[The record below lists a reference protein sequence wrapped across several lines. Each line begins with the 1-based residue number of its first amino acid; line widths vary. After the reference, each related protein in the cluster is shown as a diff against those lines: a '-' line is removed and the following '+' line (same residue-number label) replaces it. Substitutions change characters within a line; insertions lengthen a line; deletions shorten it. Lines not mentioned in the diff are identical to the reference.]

1 MNNKGFAVSG
11 IIYGLLVLFIIM
23 LIALLAMFNTR
34 KTVLD
39 QLKNKVLNEV
49 GSNTEIKEFEC
60 VKGVC
65 EYKILLKGYYN
76 ITLRSSNSSTL
87 KSQIYLNAGEKI
99 YLKINEN
106 SAEMYGNKEL
116 TNLLL
121 KVDNSTYTNVET
133 FNNKYFL
140 NTEYEEKS
148 VNITPKIS
156 VKYIETIRK
165 NKTMNQVRF
174 IKDCISGNDIDNT
187 NEWAEIRAIVKGED
201 VALNKNVKI
210 YDKDNKEIGSNNY
223 IVDGNLNT
231 KSTDGTCVIIDL
243 GRTYNIDYLYSY
255 HSIESTKR
263 YYDYNLSV
271 STANI
276 EYKPIYNYEDNNVIV
291 SAFEEPRVKL
301 VGNVYVPIKETEKAK
316 WLRLYHYNNRTG
328 TIYWDAKA
336 QVLISGGYDTIHK
349 KSILYYLKDFIVDNK
364 YELLLEYPENY
375 KYNVIRWKQTSNFT
389 SSNSITGFELIKND
403 FNTTNFNGLQLSGT
417 SNSLITTSDKKH
429 YEIGSLNGTNGIYG
443 YNDTLITKSVDLW
456 IKIGDSDK
464 TTNKKIITADQVLF
478 DPDDKNWN
486 VKTVHDA
493 LEYLRKL

>member
-34 KTVLD
+34 KSVLD

-49 GSNTEIKEFEC
+49 GSNTEVKEFEC
-60 VKGVC
+60 TKGVC

-87 KSQIYLNAGEKI
+87 KTQIYLNAGEKI
-99 YLKINEN
+99 YLKINED

-121 KVDNSTYTNVET
+121 KVDNSTYIKVDT

-140 NTEYEEKS
+140 DTEYEEKS
-148 VNITPKIS
+148 ATTTSKVS
-156 VKYIETIRK
+156 VKYVETTRK
-165 NKTMNQVRF
+165 NKTMNQVRY
-174 IKDCISGNDIDNT
+174 IKDCLSGNDIDDT

-210 YDKDNKEIGSNNY
+210 YDKDNNEIETNNY

-231 KSTDGTCVIIDL
+231 KSTTGTCVVIDL

-255 HSIESTKR
+255 HSIDSTKR

-271 STANI
+271 SAANI
-276 EYKPIYNYEDNNVIV
+276 EYKPIYNYEDNNVVV
-291 SAFEEPRVKL
+291 SAFEDPRVKL
-301 VGNVYVPIKETEKAK
+301 VGNVYASIKETEKAK
-316 WLRLYHYNNRTG
+316 WLRLYHYNNKNG

-336 QVLISGGYDTIHK
+336 QILMSGGYDTIHK
-349 KSILYYLKDFIVDNK
+349 KSILYYLKDFIVDGK
-364 YELLLEYPENY
+364 YELLLEYPESHTY
-375 KYNVIRWKQTSNFT
+375 EVIRWKQTSDFT
-389 SSNSITGFELIKND
+389 SSNTITGFELIKND
-403 FNTTNFNGLQLSGT
+403 FNTINFKGLQLSGT

-429 YEIGSLNGTNGIYG
+429 YEIGSLNGTAGIYG
-443 YNDTLITKSVDLW
+443 HNDTLITDSVDLW

-464 TTNKKIITADQVLF
+464 TTKRKTITADQVLF
-478 DPDDKNWN
+478 DPDNKKWK
-486 VKTVHDA
+486 VETVHEA
-493 LEYLRKL
+493 LESLRKL